1 MIATFNQFKTQL
13 TSEKLNLIK
22 SHFEEIYE
30 CKTLTDHELKI
41 SYLAYLWK
49 NHQVILTEDGN
60 EILNETSL
68 GIDMYED
75 YELTV
80 ETYPE
85 DSGGVDLGIMH
96 IFYNLTD
103 LEKLV

>member
-1 MIATFNQFKTQL
+1 
-13 TSEKLNLIK
+13 
-22 SHFEEIYE
+22 
-30 CKTLTDHELKI
+30 
-41 SYLAYLWK
+41 
-49 NHQVILTEDGN
+49 
-60 EILNETSL
+60 
-68 GIDMYED
+68 MYED

-85 DSGGVDLGIMH
+85 DAGGVNLGIMH